1 MKYKYTWLLIAVLLT
16 FLAPSATIASEEGE
30 EFTSS
35 VEVGAAGMSVDDEVN
50 KVNEYSTI
58 RDDDGVNPYLK
69 ARIEAHNEDI
79 NLDLDAKAMS
89 NRDQSYDLEADYKRV
104 IRVDGSY
111 DTFKHWLSHDQLDY
125 MRATMK
131 NQAQTFSPSSANPA
145 VYSEDLVPGTDFY
158 IIHRKLEMEGE
169 VAIPDLPN
177 VVLKTGFREE
187 QREGTEQAIGIS
199 HCTACHVEG
208 SAKSV
213 DETTTDLTLGA
224 TGKFGMLTV
233 DYEYLTRDFDDDSK
247 ELSREYL
254 EQGKPFPG
262 GFPTFPT
269 SGGPKSFNGRLNYAG
284 DSYSYDTTPD
294 SEKDSHT
301 LKARY
306 DLSND
311 TVFSSTYVNSE
322 VESDKSNDVDNLY
335 LSKGHISTDYDSYSM
350 RASTRLGN
358 WKLSGYGRKEEI
370 DSSNNTLTFV
380 NAAGADVP
388 ASIERTTYE
397 SEEARDITTLGL
409 NAYYRFNRNTSMRLG
424 YEYEDIDRDIDVA
437 QDTETNTVKASVR
450 FRPNNTINT
459 RVSYKY
465 QNIDDQFMH
474 EHGNMGPEDSTYVW
488 DPTAPAA
495 DKIWYGTDY
504 YTQRLA
510 EATNLPE
517 DVHEVKLSATWAPSS
532 RYSVTVYNR
541 YRFEENDL
549 NMSTYE
555 KTSFSPGVTAWWAPS
570 NDLNLTMAYNFNKQE
585 TENQMC
591 VGWYHG

>member
-1 MKYKYTWLLIAVLLT
+1 MKHTYTWLLIAVLLA
-16 FLAPSATIASEEGE
+16 FLAPSAVIASEEGE
-30 EFTSS
+30 EFSSS
-35 VEVGAAGMSVDDEVN
+35 VEVGAAGMAVDDEVN

-69 ARIEAHNEDI
+69 AHIEANNEDI
-79 NLDLDAKAMS
+79 NLGLDVKAMS
-89 NRDQSYDLEADYKRV
+89 NRDQSYDLEADYKRI

-131 NQAQTFSPSSANPA
+131 NQAGTFSPSSANPA

-158 IIHRKLEMEGE
+158 IIHRELEVEGE

-233 DYEYLTRDFDDDSK
+233 DYEFLTRDFDDDSK

-269 SGGPKSFNGRLNYAG
+269 PGGPGTFNNRLNYAG
-284 DSYSYDTTPD
+284 DYYSYDSTPD

-306 DLSND
+306 DLSD
-311 TVFSSTYVNSE
+311 TVISSTYVHSE

-335 LSKGHISTDYDSYSM
+335 LSKGHLSTDYDSYSM

-358 WKLSGYGRKEEI
+358 WKLSGYGRREEI

-380 NAAGADVP
+380 NAAGDDVA
-388 ASIERTTYE
+388 ASTKRTTYE
-397 SEEARDITTLGL
+397 SEEARDITTLGA
-409 NAYYRFNRNTSMRLG
+409 NAYYRFNRITSMRLG
-424 YEYEDIDRDIDVA
+424 YEYKDNDRDIDSAV
-437 QDTETNTVKASVR
+437 DTETHTVKASVR
-450 FRPNNTINT
+450 FRPTNTIKT
-459 RVSYKY
+459 RISYMY
-465 QNIDDQFMH
+465 QNIDDAFRN
-474 EHGNMGPEDSTYVW
+474 EHGQKGPTDESFAW
-488 DPTAPAA
+488 SSALPA
-495 DKIWYGTDY
+495 DEKLWYGTDF
-504 YTQRLA
+504 YTLREAQ
-510 EATNLPE
+510 ATNLPE
-517 DVHEVKLSATWAPSS
+517 DVNEVKFSATWSPSS

-541 YRFEENDL
+541 YRHEENDL

-555 KTSFSPGVTAWWAPS
+555 KTSFSPGVSTWWAPS
-570 NDLNLTMAYNFNKQE
+570 NDLNMTMAYNFNKQK

>member
-1 MKYKYTWLLIAVLLT
+1 MKNKYSWLLIAVLLA
-16 FLAPSATIASEEGE
+16 FLAPSAVIAAEAGE
-30 EFTSS
+30 EFTNS
-35 VEVGAAGMSVDDEVN
+35 VEMGAAGMSVDDEVN

-79 NLDLDAKAMS
+79 NLNLDAKAMS
-89 NRDQSYDLEADYKRV
+89 NRDQTYDLEADYKR
-104 IRVDGSY
+104 ILRVDANY

-131 NQAQTFSPSSANPA
+131 PGNVTSNPA
-145 VYSEDLVPGTDFY
+145 VYSEDLVPGKDFY
-158 IIHRKLEMEGE
+158 MIHRELEVEGE
-169 VAIPDLPN
+169 IAIPSMPN

-187 QREGTEQAIGIS
+187 QREGVEQSISMS
-199 HCTACHVEG
+199 HCSACHVEG
-208 SAKSV
+208 SAKNV

-233 DYEYLTRDFDDDSK
+233 DYEFLTRDFDDDSNGQ
-247 ELSREYL
+247 SNDYL
-254 EQGKPFPG
+254 YAAKPMAGLPA
-262 GFPTFPT
+262 
-269 SGGPKSFNGRLNYAG
+269 NGVFQNRVSYENGYYNY
-284 DSYSYDTTPD
+284 DSTPD

-306 DLSND
+306 DLSNS
-311 TVFSSTYVNSE
+311 TAFSTTYVNSE
-322 VESDKSNDVDNLY
+322 VESDKKDDVDNLY
-335 LSKGHISTDYDSYSM
+335 LSKNHLSTDYDSYSM
-350 RASTRLGN
+350 RASTRLGD

-370 DSSNNTLTFV
+370 DTNSNTLTFV
-380 NAAGADVP
+380 NAAGSEVA
-388 ASIERTTYE
+388 ATEARTTYE
-397 SEEARDITTLGL
+397 SEQDRDITTLGA
-409 NAYYRFNRNTSMRLG
+409 NAYYRFNRTTSMRLG
-424 YEYEDIDRDIDVA
+424 YEYEDIDRDIDEA
-437 QDTETNTVKASVR
+437 MDTEINTLKASVR
-450 FRPNNTINT
+450 FRPTSDINT

-465 QNIDDQFMH
+465 QNIDDQFRNK
-474 EHGNMGPEDSTYVW
+474 HGNMGPTDETYTW
-488 DPTAPAA
+488 PPANPA
-495 DKIWYGTDY
+495 DKVWYGTDY

-517 DVHEVKLSATWAPSS
+517 DVHEIKLSATWAPSS

-541 YRFEENDL
+541 YRYEENDL
-549 NMSTYE
+549 NKNTYE
-555 KTSFSPGVTAWWAPS
+555 KTSYSPGVTAWWAPS